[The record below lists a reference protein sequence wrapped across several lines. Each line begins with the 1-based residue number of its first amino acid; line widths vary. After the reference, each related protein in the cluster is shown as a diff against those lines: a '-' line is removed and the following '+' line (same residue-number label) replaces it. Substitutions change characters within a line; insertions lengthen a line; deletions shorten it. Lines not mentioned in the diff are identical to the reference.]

1 MYNCTAPC
9 IVFTQRTKLYLF
21 NINQSQPWVYSSNT
35 LKISLISASI
45 FLKNIF
51 LKKENSVLRISNQ
64 DGDGKGDVIYKE
76 HSRSSKI

>member
-1 MYNCTAPC
+1 M
-9 IVFTQRTKLYLF
+9 
-21 NINQSQPWVYSSNT
+21 
-35 LKISLISASI
+35 SASI